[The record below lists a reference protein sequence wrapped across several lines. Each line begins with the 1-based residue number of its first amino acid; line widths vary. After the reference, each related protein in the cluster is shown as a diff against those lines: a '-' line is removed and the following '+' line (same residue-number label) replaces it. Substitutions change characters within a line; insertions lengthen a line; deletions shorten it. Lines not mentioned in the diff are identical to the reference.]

1 MNNNIRKNIIKRYHS
16 DMFFVIV
23 NRSSDV
29 FSNEE
34 KSIDYHLQAILCED
48 TDLGTFTIC
57 SFLEFGKDKPITE
70 EININKVD
78 VYYRLSL
85 TSVLELYYCIENLS
99 TNSLMM
105 GKFYDR
111 IFRIQQRIPH
121 YTVEVLDSKDR
132 FINDYNGLKEINK
145 HIVPIIIAECEK
157 YFMRYNRIS

>member
-1 MNNNIRKNIIKRYHS
+1 MNTNIRKNIIERYS
-16 DMFFVIV
+16 SGMFFAIV
-23 NRSSDV
+23 NRASDI
-29 FSNEE
+29 FNDEE
-34 KSIDYHLQAILCED
+34 KPIDYYLQAILYED
-48 TDLGTFTIC
+48 KESDTFTIC

-132 FINDYNGLKEINK
+132 LINDYNGLKEINK
-145 HIVPIIIAECEK
+145 HIVPIIISECEK
-157 YFMRYNRIS
+157 YFTRYNRIS